1 MNITICCKGDD
12 ISWDDLADLLH
23 ESFQERLQQGL
34 HFSCSY
40 LTANDL
46 EAKSNGDVV
55 LVAVDTDDNILAGTV
70 SFEINSK
77 EQEKR
82 AYHYNL
88 AVRPQYKHHGIATQL
103 LQKGV
108 EIVKEHGCEYIISDT
123 AVGAKSSVHW
133 HLKNGFRIVGLKS
146 FSATNYY
153 SYLFRLQLNKHPL
166 WNNVAFCKM
175 CFLLSAA
182 KCRICYMESG
192 KYKVAMNLYIRFRR
206 LILKVK
212 ETVFN

>member
-46 EAKSNGDVV
+46 ETQSNGDVV

-77 EQEKR
+77 KQDKR

-88 AVRPQYKHHGIATQL
+88 AVRPQYKHYGIATQL

-153 SYLFRLQLNKHPL
+153 SYLFRLQLDNHPL
-166 WNNVAFCKM
+166 WNNAAFCGLRY
-175 CFLLSAA
+175 LLSAA

-192 KYKVAMNLYIRFRR
+192 EYKVAMNLYIKIRR
-206 LILKVK
+206 LI
-212 ETVFN
+212 FQD